1 MLTIR
6 HGSGLGKIVRV
17 RNRFIILA
25 TTAALFSVTGT
36 NSQALAETLAGNL
49 FSGSE
54 TNGNCRFECS
64 NYIGAENF
72 SLGNGNCRFECSNYI
87 GAENFSLA
95 VSAVLDGLSFTTA
108 YDKTKAPGVSV
119 SWFLYEDTDIASGVF
134 GVPGST
140 IASGTATPTLTNLGA
155 WAFNPTV
162 YDFVR
167 FDLTIPNVAV
177 GPGDYWSGFR
187 LTAADS
193 RVYYWL
199 QSITGDGVSAE
210 SSTGGASWIKPYA
223 LFSDGAVFEV
233 LGRFDAAVVPLPAA
247 LPLLLGGLAGLG
259 LIGWRRRKTL
269 SRGEVITRQRIL

>member
-54 TNGNCRFECS
+54 T
-64 NYIGAENF
+64 
-72 SLGNGNCRFECSNYI
+72 NGNCRFECSNYI